1 MSQNNKS
8 NFNQALWLGIG
19 QLCTFAIA
27 FFTAPILARYFDKV
41 EYATYR
47 QVLYVFSCIQALF
60 TMGLPNVFVY
70 FIPRLTERQ
79 QKAFINRLT
88 FYFIIIGI
96 VLSATIYISADIIA
110 DLLNNKELSVG
121 LKIFSPFPLFT
132 LPAIGVEGI
141 YTAIRKT
148 KWVAFYNI
156 FSKTLMFLCIVLPV
170 VIWHTGYKEAIIG
183 WGVSS
188 FITFVLAMYMKNL
201 PYKGIEA
208 DPIPNIDRQIF
219 SYALPLTGAFI
230 AGFFVNSADQFFV
243 SRYYGPQIFA
253 DFAVGCISIPI
264 IGMVAGSVKGVL
276 LPLFSKAD
284 KDGRLADVV
293 PVYENAVSKTA
304 IIVIPVLLFCVV
316 FADDVIVALYG
327 AMYNES
333 GNYMRVHII
342 RDFMEI
348 LPYFVLLMAF
358 GFSKMY
364 MYIHIVGGIAILFF
378 DFVAVSVGASPIW
391 IVCVSSLFFVFAR
404 IVTFLVVY
412 RRKGISFFSSSLSH
426 YLIKLMA
433 HCGIVLLALYVSSIY
448 LPIDNVFLKLAC
460 IGICYII
467 AIILSGPYLSLDYLS
482 AIKRLRKN

>member
-27 FFTAPILARYFDKV
+27 FLTAPILARYFNKV

-47 QVLYVFSCIQALF
+47 QILYVFSCLQALF

-70 FIPRLTERQ
+70 FIPRLNERQ
-79 QKAFINRLT
+79 QKAFINRMTL
-88 FYFIIIGI
+88 YFIIIGAG
-96 VLSATIYISADIIA
+96 LSVTIYCAADIIA
-110 DLLNNKELSVG
+110 DLLNNKELSIG

-156 FSKTLMFLCIVLPV
+156 FSKALMFLCIVLPV
-170 VIWHTGYKEAIIG
+170 VIWNTGYKEAIIG
-183 WGVSS
+183 WGVAS

-201 PYKGIEA
+201 PYKGIDAEA
-208 DPIPNIDRQIF
+208 IPNIDHQIF

-243 SRYYGPQIFA
+243 SRYYGPKIFA

-264 IGMVAGSVKGVL
+264 VGMVAGSVKGVL

-284 KDGRLADVV
+284 KNGSLNEVV
-293 PVYENAVSKTA
+293 LIYENAVFQTA
-304 IIVIPVLLFCVV
+304 IIIIPILLFCIV

-327 AMYNES
+327 SMYNNS
-333 GNYMRVHII
+333 GNYMRFHII
-342 RDFMEI
+342 RDLMEI

-364 MYIHIVGGIAILFF
+364 MYIHIIGGVTIWLF
-378 DFVAVSVGASPIW
+378 DYVIVSIGAGPIW
-391 IVCVSSLFFVFAR
+391 IVCISSIFFVFAR

-412 RRKGISFFSSSLSH
+412 RHKNISFFSSSLRNF
-426 YLIKLMA
+426 LIKLIA
-433 HCGIVLLALYVSSIY
+433 HCGVVLLALYVSFIY
-448 LPIDNVFLKLAC
+448 IPIDNIFFKLAC
-460 IGICYII
+460 IGICYSV
-467 AIILSGPYLSLDYLS
+467 AIIFSGKYISLDYLS
-482 AIKRLRKN
+482 AIKRLRRN

>member
-1 MSQNNKS
+1 M
-8 NFNQALWLGIG
+8 GIG
-19 QLCTFAIA
+19 HLCTFAIA
-27 FFTAPILARYFDKV
+27 FLTAPILARYFNKV

-47 QVLYVFSCIQALF
+47 QILYVFSCMQALF

-70 FIPRLTERQ
+70 FIPRLNERQ

-88 FYFIIIGI
+88 LYFIIIGAG
-96 VLSATIYISADIIA
+96 LSITIYCAADIIA

-141 YTAIRKT
+141 YTAIRRT
-148 KWVAFYNI
+148 KWVAFYSI

-170 VIWHTGYKEAIIG
+170 VICHTGYKEAIIG

-201 PYKGIEA
+201 PYKGINAE
-208 DPIPNIDRQIF
+208 PIPNIDRQIF

-243 SRYYGPQIFA
+243 SRYYGPHIFA
-253 DFAVGCISIPI
+253 EFAVGCVSIPI

-316 FADDVIVALYG
+316 FANDVIVALYG
-327 AMYNES
+327 AMYNDS

-342 RDFMEI
+342 RDLMEI

-358 GFSKMY
+358 GLSKIY
-364 MYIHIVGGIAILFF
+364 MYIHIIGGITIWLF
-378 DFVAVSVGASPIW
+378 DLALVSIGAGPIW
-391 IVCVSSLFFVFAR
+391 IVCVSSLFCVSTR

-412 RRKGISFFSSSLSH
+412 RHKRISFFSSSLRNH
-426 YLIKLMA
+426 LIKLIA
-433 HCGIVLLALYVSSIY
+433 HCGIVLVALYISFIY
-448 LPIDNVFLKLAC
+448 IPIDNVFLKLAC
-460 IGICYII
+460 IGICYSI
-467 AIILSGPYLSLDYLS
+467 AIIFSGKYLSLDYLS
-482 AIKRLRKN
+482 AIKRLRKK